1 VVGLPYAI
9 LGNGFEIPP
18 LTSPLP
24 CFPGFSWASQVRANK
39 SEHYA
44 IEAANSVSRRMRTRS
59 IVALRDIFDCR
70 LRLLATLPELDH
82 YGARCGENYIG
93 MLRGSLVGS
102 QVSWPREGRKKVFVY
117 LRPDTPLAAELLAHL
132 SQIDVAAVCVLPG
145 FALKSLGSC
154 LGPRMMVSNSPVSL
168 SPIIQEADLC
178 LSYGAEGT
186 VALTV
191 LQGIPQLL
199 VPRLV
204 ESYMTARRVVEAGAG
219 LLVERSNRR
228 SNLATSL
235 DQILSESSYVK
246 AARHL
251 TSAAAELRGDAAA
264 GLAMKH
270 LSVVLGDVGGRVTYG
285 SPA

>member
-1 VVGLPYAI
+1 MRVPKHISDGL
-9 LGNGFEIPP
+9 L
-18 LTSPLP
+18 S
-24 CFPGFSWASQVRANK
+24 
-39 SEHYA
+39 
-44 IEAANSVSRRMRTRS
+44 
-59 IVALRDIFDCR
+59 D
-70 LRLLATLPELDH
+70 
-82 YGARCGENYIG
+82 
-93 MLRGSLVGS
+93 LRGALEKAGVDVTRKFSNTLIARRGDYTTEVK
-102 QVSWPREGRKKVFVY
+102 VTVPAERESPFGKICAV
-117 LRPDTPLAAELLAHL
+117 
-132 SQIDVAAVCVLPG
+132 VAVR
-145 FALKSLGSC
+145 ST
-154 LGPRMMVSNSPVSL
+154 NSL